1 MQQRFRLRR
10 ADDFRRVYSSRRHRD
25 GRLLVVHS
33 AKSDLD
39 HPRVGFSVSSKVGGA
54 VTRNLVR
61 RRLREA
67 ARPLI
72 QGLPGGVDMVV
83 VARPEA
89 SSASF
94 AELDSELRELIGKLV
109 NS

>member
-1 MQQRFRLRR
+1 
-10 ADDFRRVYSSRRHRD
+10 
-25 GRLLVVHS
+25 VVHAADS
-33 AKSDLD
+33 ELD
-39 HPRVGFSVSSKVGGA
+39 HPRIGFSVSAKVGGS
-54 VTRNLVR
+54 VRRNLVR

-72 QGLPGGVDMVV
+72 QASREGVDLVV

-94 AELDSELRELIGKLV
+94 AELDAELRELTGKLI
-109 NS
+109 SL